1 MMAQEKTRRRDS
13 EATAAAIVAAAAELF
28 SQRGYD
34 GASTREIAD
43 RAGVNVALISRYFG
57 SKEGLFEASILPM
70 LSINRLLS
78 HDMATFGTRIAGYY
92 FDALPEKTADPI
104 LAVIRSSGNEAVRAK
119 VRDRLRERFVN
130 AIAEKL
136 DGADAKT
143 RAVMI
148 VMVLSGVDLMV
159 RVLGVVPEHDSERAA
174 LKERLAEDIQ
184 KLVNG

>member
-1 MMAQEKTRRRDS
+1 
-13 EATAAAIVAAAAELF
+13 
-28 SQRGYD
+28 
-34 GASTREIAD
+34 
-43 RAGVNVALISRYFG
+43 
-57 SKEGLFEASILPM
+57 
-70 LSINRLLS
+70 
-78 HDMATFGTRIAGYY
+78 MATFGTRIAGYY
-92 FDALPEKTADPI
+92 FDALPEKSADTI

-184 KLVNG
+184 KLVNC